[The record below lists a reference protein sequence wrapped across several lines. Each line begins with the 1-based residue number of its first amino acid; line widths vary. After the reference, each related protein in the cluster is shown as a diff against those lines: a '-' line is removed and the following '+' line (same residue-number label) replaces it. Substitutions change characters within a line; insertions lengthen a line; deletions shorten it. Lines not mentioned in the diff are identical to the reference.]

1 MVGLNTRYSGKL
13 KRNPS
18 CSAALKDG
26 GETLRWIPV
35 CPEQLGGLPTPR
47 DAADIVGGTGDD
59 VLDGNARVITKNG
72 IDVTEHFIR
81 GAEQVLQIARMTGA
95 KEAWLK
101 ARSPSCAVQGSVGVA
116 AALLARN
123 GIRLVEY

>member
-1 MVGLNTRYSGKL
+1 MVGLNTRYSGEL
-13 KRNPS
+13 KQNPS
-18 CSAALKDG
+18 CSAALKNG

-47 DAADIVGGTGDD
+47 DAADIVGGTGED
-59 VLDGNARVITKNG
+59 VLNGNARVITKNG
-72 IDVTEHFIR
+72 IDVTEHFVR

-95 KEAWLK
+95 GEAWLK
-101 ARSPSCAVQGSVGVA
+101 ARSPSCAVQGTAGVA

-123 GIRLVEY
+123 GIRLVEF